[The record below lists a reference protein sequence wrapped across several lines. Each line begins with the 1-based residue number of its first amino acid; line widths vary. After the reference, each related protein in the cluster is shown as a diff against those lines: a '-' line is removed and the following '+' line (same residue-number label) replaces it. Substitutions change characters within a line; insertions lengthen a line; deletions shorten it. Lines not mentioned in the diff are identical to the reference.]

1 MLRTGGRGRPG
12 RFPHGSALIRI
23 IWFPGGARR
32 PSSTSIDSMPR
43 GPVIDGT
50 ILIHPWR
57 KVPLPP
63 PWSSCSEVVLL
74 GAPGRVASLRLRG
87 GTARAG
93 ARAAR
98 GPPRGCRGEDPRA
111 ARASRLATAG
121 AGSGT
126 AAAGPSRPLRPRSTP
141 ALPHHPFARG
151 PRWREG
157 RVPSSG
163 ARCGSASASP
173 GGRSV
178 AARDYQNN
186 KKTAEERTQLPR
198 GQPRENKGGGNKKKT
213 GEENTLERCFRLE
226 RLARVTHDLS
236 PRFVSSAAQRKAR
249 PRRTPA
255 LIGFSRFPRW

>member
-1 MLRTGGRGRPG
+1 MLRTGGRGQPG
-12 RFPHGSALIRI
+12 RFPHGSASIKI

-32 PSSTSIDSMPR
+32 PYITIIDSMPR
-43 GPVIDGT
+43 APVIDGT
-50 ILIHPWR
+50 ILIHPRR

-98 GPPRGCRGEDPRA
+98 GEDPRA
-111 ARASRLATAG
+111 ARPPRLATAG

-126 AAAGPSRPLRPRSTP
+126 AAAGLSRPLRPRSAP
-141 ALPHHPFARG
+141 ALPHQPFARG

-198 GQPRENKGGGNKKKT
+198 GQPRKNKGGGNKKKT
-213 GEENTLERCFRLE
+213 GEENSLERCFRLE

-255 LIGFSRFPRW
+255 LMGFSRFPRW